1 MKFFVKGTIT
11 EAPLVRH
18 FKNGTPNV
26 LVTVKEVIE
35 GKQATTYEHHIDFN
49 GSFTNEVSNEIDY
62 VGAEVVITGVVV
74 ASRTANG
81 GSFEN
86 LRGQSL
92 ILLSLPKFAD
102 IKDGD
107 SEEKVEVDDD
117 DLPF

>member
-11 EAPLVRH
+11 EAPLIRH

-26 LVTVKEVIE
+26 NVTVKEVIE
-35 GKQATTYEHHIDFN
+35 GKQASTYEHKIDFN
-49 GSFTNEVSNEIDY
+49 GSFANEINADIDY
-62 VGAEVVITGVVV
+62 VGAEVVVTGVVV
-74 ASRTANG
+74 STKTNNG

-86 LRGQSL
+86 LRGQNL
-92 ILLSLPKFAD
+92 ILLSLPKFAE